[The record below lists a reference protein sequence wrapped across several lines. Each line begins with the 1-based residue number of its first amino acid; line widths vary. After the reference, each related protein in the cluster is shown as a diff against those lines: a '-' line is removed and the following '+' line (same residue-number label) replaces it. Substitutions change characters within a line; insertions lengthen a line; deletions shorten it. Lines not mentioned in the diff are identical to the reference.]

1 MARHLRGFSLGLP
14 LALALASAFTVAP
27 PQAHAAALTCEAI
40 PNLVDAILQNHVRY
54 RKLDDGIRER
64 AVDAYVKRLDP
75 SRTLFLEKEVADLK
89 GQLRPIFDEAEQGKC
104 DRLKKVQLDLVTRYH
119 DMESYF
125 RRLVE
130 RPGYQIDTSVALVT
144 DPEKRGYP
152 KTVDERNEL
161 YQKLAHFQMSNYVSA
176 GTPLDEAKKQLVHR
190 YELLTKQA
198 SDQSAEDI
206 YTAFLDS
213 FAQALDPHSNYL
225 SADDVEDF
233 QIGMGLSLEGIGL
246 ALSSRDGYVVVEEV
260 ITGGAAERAQTIK
273 RKDKI
278 IAVSQ
283 EGGAPV
289 NVIDMPLRDV
299 VKMIRGKKGTPVEL
313 TVLRQGET
321 TERFNTTIVRDKI
334 NLEEQAAKL
343 RFETKQ
349 VDGKPVKLAILEL
362 PSFYG
367 DRDASKRQSNRDV
380 EDLLAQVEKE
390 KADGLLL
397 DLSRNGGGLLEHAVG
412 ISGLFVKKGPMVA
425 VQHSPAQTQM
435 LPDPD
440 GEIRYSGPLVVLTS
454 RASASAS
461 EILAGALKDYKRAV
475 IVGDDH
481 TFGKGTVQSVVP
493 LREGLGALKVTTA
506 LFFRPGGESTQ
517 LSGVPADVVIP
528 SQYDLSEVGEVSQPY
543 SLPGQKIDPFAS
555 PAANAPM
562 SQDGRYFPVTPDVVK
577 TLAERSQSR
586 VAQSTEFAE
595 LAKKREEA
603 KKNDGVIRLS
613 EIEKDRKKEEAEA
626 EAEQQAGATARAEA
640 RAKSPQ
646 VQEAV
651 AILADLVSLEH
662 QMTAAQGGK
671 TQHQAQAQP
680 ES

>member
-1 MARHLRGFSLGLP
+1 MARHPRLFSLALLVAAPLGTSGVPLP
-14 LALALASAFTVAP
+14 A
-27 PQAHAAALTCEAI
+27 QAATLSCEAL

-54 RKLDDGIRER
+54 HELDDALEER
-64 AVDAYVKRLDP
+64 AIDAYVKRLDP
-75 SRTLFLEKEVADLK
+75 SRTLFLEKEATDLR
-89 GQLRPIFDEAEQGKC
+89 QSLRPIFDEIQEGKC
-104 DRLKKVQLDLVTRYH
+104 DRLKKTQLSLVTRYH

-125 RRLVE
+125 RSLVE
-130 RPGYQIDTSVALVT
+130 RPGYQIDTKVSLVT

-152 KTVDERNEL
+152 KTIDERNEL

-176 GTPLDEAKKQLVHR
+176 GTSLDEAKKQLVHR
-190 YELLTKQA
+190 YELLSKQA
-198 SDQSAEDI
+198 AEQQPDDV

-213 FAQALDPHSNYL
+213 FASALDPHSNYL

-260 ITGGAAERAQTIK
+260 IPGGAAERQQMIK

-278 IAVSQ
+278 IAVAQ
-283 EGGAPV
+283 EGTAPV
-289 NVIDMPLRDV
+289 NVIDMPLREV
-299 VKMIRGKKGTPVEL
+299 VKMIRGKKGTPVEI
-313 TVLRQGET
+313 TVLRQGDT
-321 TERFNTTIVRDKI
+321 TERFTTTIVRDKV

-343 RFETKQ
+343 RFETRQ
-349 VDGKPVKLAILEL
+349 VDGKTLKLAILEL

-367 DRDASKRQSNRDV
+367 DRDSSKRQSLKDV
-380 EDLLAQVEKE
+380 QDLLDQAERE

-412 ISGLFVKKGPMVA
+412 ISGLFLKKGPMVA
-425 VQHSPAQTQM
+425 VQHSPSQTQM
-435 LPDPD
+435 LPDQD
-440 GEIRYSGPLVVLTS
+440 GAIRWSGPLVVLIS

-493 LREGLGALKVTTA
+493 LREGLGALKITTA

-528 SQYDLSEVGEVSQPY
+528 SPFDLAEVGEGAQPY
-543 SLPGQKIDPFAS
+543 SLPGQKIEAFVS
-555 PAANAPM
+555 PAANGA
-562 SQDGRYFPVTPDVVK
+562 SAAEGRYQPVTPDLVR
-577 TLAERSQSR
+577 TLAQRSQSR
-586 VAQSTEFAE
+586 VAQSAEFAE
-595 LAKKREEA
+595 VAKKREEA
-603 KKNDGVIRLS
+603 RKNDGVVRLDQ
-613 EIEKDRKKEEAEA
+613 IEKETKDQDAADARESSPS
-626 EAEQQAGATARAEA
+626 ARAAA
-640 RAKSPQ
+640 REKSPQ

-651 AILADLVSLEH
+651 AILADLVAIE
-662 QMTAAQGGK
+662 QGPSSVAGQ
-671 TQHQAQAQP
+671 TLHQAQTP
-680 ES
+680 N

>member
-1 MARHLRGFSLGLP
+1 MERHLPRF
-14 LALALASAFTVAP
+14 ALALVLAFPLSVAGGP
-27 PQAHAAALTCEAI
+27 LPARATALTCEAL
-40 PNLVDAILQNHVRY
+40 PNLVDAILQNHVKY
-54 RKLDDGIRER
+54 RKLDEGLEVR

-75 SRTLFLEKEVADLK
+75 SHTLLLEKDVTELK
-89 GQLRPIFDEAEQGKC
+89 QSLRPVFTEIQEGKC
-104 DRLKKVQLDLVTRYH
+104 DRLKKTQLGMVTRYH

-125 RRLVE
+125 RSLVE
-130 RPGYQIDTSVALVT
+130 RQGYQIDSKVSLIT

-176 GTPLDEAKKQLVHR
+176 GTSLEEAKKQLVHR
-190 YELLTKQA
+190 YELLSKQA
-198 SDQSAEDI
+198 AEQKTEEV

-213 FAQALDPHSNYL
+213 FASSLDPHSNYL

-260 ITGGAAERAQTIK
+260 IAGGAAERQQSIK

-278 IAVSQ
+278 IAVTQ
-283 EGGAPV
+283 EGAAPM

-299 VKMIRGKKGTPVEL
+299 VKLIRGKKGTPVEL
-313 TVLRQGET
+313 TVLRQGDT

-343 RFETKQ
+343 RFETRQ
-349 VDGKPVKLAILEL
+349 VDGKTFKLAILEL

-367 DRDASKRQSNRDV
+367 DRDSSKRQSIRDV
-380 EDLLAQVEKE
+380 EELLGQAEKE

-412 ISGLFVKKGPMVA
+412 ISGLFLRKGPMVA
-425 VQHSPAQTQM
+425 VQHSPSQTQM

-493 LREGLGALKVTTA
+493 LREGLGALKITTA

-517 LSGVPADVVIP
+517 LAGVPADVVIP
-528 SQYDLSEVGEVSQPY
+528 SQFDLSEFGEGTQPY
-543 SLPGQKIDPFAS
+543 SLPGQKIDAFAS
-555 PAANAPM
+555 PAANGVAPE
-562 SQDGRYFPVTPDVVK
+562 DGHYQPVTPDVVK
-577 TLAERSQSR
+577 ALAGRSQSR
-586 VAQSTEFAE
+586 IAQSTEFAE
-595 LAKKREEA
+595 MAKKRDEA
-603 KKNDGVIRLS
+603 KKNQGLIRLDQ
-613 EIEKDRKKEEAEA
+613 IEKDKKEDEDADAKETTA
-626 EAEQQAGATARAEA
+626 SARAAA
-640 RAKSPQ
+640 REKSPQ

-651 AILADLVSLEH
+651 TILADLVSL
-662 QMTAAQGGK
+662 QQGPAGAK
-671 TQHQAQAQP
+671 TQHQAQTQ
-680 ES
+680 STN

>member
-1 MARHLRGFSLGLP
+1 MARHLRCFP
-14 LALALASAFTVAP
+14 LALALALPLTVAGGP
-27 PQAHAAALTCEAI
+27 LPAHAAAALSCEAL
-40 PNLVDAILQNHVRY
+40 PNLVEAILQNHVRY
-54 RKLDDGIRER
+54 RKLDDGLENR
-64 AVDAYVKRLDP
+64 AVEAYVKRLDP
-75 SRTLFLEKEVADLK
+75 SRTLFLEKDVAELS
-89 GQLRPIFDEAEQGKC
+89 QSLRPIFDEIQDGKC
-104 DRLKKVQLDLVTRYH
+104 DRLKKTQLSLVTRYR

-125 RRLVE
+125 RSFVE
-130 RPGYQIDTSVALVT
+130 RSGYQIDSKVTLVT

-176 GTPLDEAKKQLVHR
+176 GTSLEEAKKQLVHR
-190 YELLTKQA
+190 YELLSKQA
-198 SDQSAEDI
+198 AEQKTEDV
-206 YTAFLDS
+206 YSAFLDS
-213 FAQALDPHSNYL
+213 FANSLDPHSNYL

-260 ITGGAAERAQTIK
+260 IAGGAAERQQAIK

-278 IAVSQ
+278 ITVTQ
-283 EGGAPV
+283 EGSGPV

-313 TVLRQGET
+313 TVLRQDET

-343 RFETKQ
+343 RFETRSIDDKTL
-349 VDGKPVKLAILEL
+349 KLAILEL

-367 DRDASKRQSNRDV
+367 DRDASKRQSIKDV
-380 EDLLAQVEKE
+380 QELIDQVEKE

-412 ISGLFVKKGPMVA
+412 ISGLFLKKGPMVA
-425 VQHSPAQTQM
+425 VQHSPSQTQM

-440 GEIRYSGPLVVLTS
+440 GEIRWSGPLVVLTS

-493 LREGLGALKVTTA
+493 LREGLGALKITTA

-517 LSGVPADVVIP
+517 LTGVPADVVIP
-528 SQYDLSEVGEVSQPY
+528 SPFDLTEFGEGSQPY
-543 SLPGQKIDPFAS
+543 SLPGQKIEAFAS
-555 PAANAPM
+555 PAANATV
-562 SQDGRYFPVTPDVVK
+562 SEEGRYLPVTPSLVK
-577 TLAERSQSR
+577 ALAERSQSR
-586 VAQSTEFAE
+586 VSQSTEFAE
-595 LAKKREEA
+595 ITKKRKEA
-603 KKNDGVIRLS
+603 KKNQGVIRLDQ
-613 EIEKDRKKEEAEA
+613 IEKEKKDEDAA
-626 EAEQQAGATARAEA
+626 DATDGSAAARTAA
-640 RAKSPQ
+640 REKSPQ

-651 AILADLVSLEH
+651 AILADLVTLE
-662 QMTAAQGGK
+662 QGPTGVPGK
-671 TQHQAQAQP
+671 TQHQAQTR
-680 ES
+680 STN

>member
-1 MARHLRGFSLGLP
+1 MARHLRGFLLALP
-14 LALALASAFTVAP
+14 LALPPALAAV
-27 PQAHAAALTCEAI
+27 PQPARAAALSCEAI

-54 RKLDDGIRER
+54 RKLDDGLKER
-64 AVDAYVKRLDP
+64 AIDAYVKRLDP
-75 SRTLFLEKEVADLK
+75 SRTLFLEKEVAELK
-89 GQLRPIFDEAEQGKC
+89 LQLRPIFDETEQGKC

-125 RRLVE
+125 RSLVE
-130 RPGYQIDTSVALVT
+130 RPGYEIDTRVELIT

-176 GTPLDEAKKQLVHR
+176 GTPLEEAKKHLVHR

-198 SDQSAEDI
+198 TDQKSEDV

-260 ITGGAAERAQTIK
+260 IAGGAAERNQTIK

-283 EGGAPV
+283 QDGSGAV
-289 NVIDMPLRDV
+289 NVIDMPLREV

-313 TVLRQGET
+313 TVLRQGES

-343 RFETKQ
+343 RFETRE

-380 EDLLAQVEKE
+380 EDLLAEVEKE

-517 LSGVPADVVIP
+517 LAGVQADVVIP
-528 SQYDLSEVGEVSQPY
+528 SAFDLSEVGEVSQPY

-555 PAANAPM
+555 PAANASV
-562 SQDGRYFPVTPDVVK
+562 SQDGRFLPVTPELVHA
-577 TLAERSQSR
+577 LAERSQNR
-586 VAQSTEFAE
+586 VSQSTEFAD

-603 KKNDGVIRLS
+603 KKNEGVIRLS
-613 EIEKDRKKEEAEA
+613 EIEKERKKEDADAEDLG
-626 EAEQQAGATARAEA
+626 GASARAEA

-646 VQEAV
+646 FQEAV
-651 AILADLVSLEH
+651 AILADLVRL
-662 QMTAAQGGK
+662 QQTPAVPVGK
-671 TQHQAQAQP
+671 TTQHQAQAQP

>member
-1 MARHLRGFSLGLP
+1 MDRTSRGSRAFVASLCVLLG
-14 LALALASAFTVAP
+14 
-27 PQAHAAALTCEAI
+27 AAAIPSRPAWASGLSCEAI
-40 PNLVDAILQNHVRY
+40 PNLVDAILQNHVRF
-54 RKLDDGIRER
+54 RQLDDGLEQR
-64 AVDAYVKRLDP
+64 AIDAYVRRLDP

-89 GQLRPIFDEAEQGKC
+89 QQLRPIFAEAEQGKC

-125 RRLVE
+125 RSLVE
-130 RPGYQIDTSVALVT
+130 RPGYQIDNSVTLVT
-144 DPEKRGYP
+144 DPEKRGHP
-152 KTVDERNEL
+152 KTIEERNEL
-161 YQKLAHFQMSNYVSA
+161 YQKLAHFQMSNYVSS

-190 YELLTKQA
+190 YELLTRQA
-198 SDQSAEDI
+198 RDQKPDDV

-273 RKDKI
+273 PKDKI
-278 IAVSQ
+278 IAVTQ
-283 EGGAPV
+283 ESGSPV

-321 TERFNTTIVRDKI
+321 TERFTTTIVRDKI
-334 NLEEQAAKL
+334 DLEEQAAKL
-343 RFETKQ
+343 RFETREI
-349 VDGKPVKLAILEL
+349 DGKPLKLAILEL

-367 DRDASKRQSNRDV
+367 DRDASKRQSDRDV

-412 ISGLFVKKGPMVA
+412 ISGLFVRKGPMVA

-528 SQYDLSEVGEVSQPY
+528 SAFDLAEIGEVAQPY
-543 SLPGQKIDPFAS
+543 SLPGQKIEPFVAGS
-555 PAANAPM
+555 ANASV
-562 SQDGRYFPVTPDVVK
+562 SQEGRYLPVTPDLVR
-577 TLAERSQSR
+577 TLTERSQSR
-586 VAQSTEFAE
+586 VAQSPEFVE
-595 LAKKREEA
+595 LAKKREES
-603 KKNDGVIRLS
+603 KRNDGVIRLS
-613 EIEKDRKKEEAEA
+613 EIEKDRKKEEAET
-626 EAEQQAGATARAEA
+626 EAERQGGAAARAEA

-651 AILADLVSLEH
+651 SILADLVQIQRQILAS
-662 QMTAAQGGK
+662 QGEA
-671 TQHQAQAQP
+671 QHQAQAKP

>member
-1 MARHLRGFSLGLP
+1 MARHPRL
-14 LALALASAFTVAP
+14 LALALAAP
-27 PQAHAAALTCEAI
+27 LLLAGGSPPAQAATLTCEAL
-40 PNLVDAILQNHVRY
+40 PNLIDAILQNHVRY
-54 RKLDDGIRER
+54 HELDDGLEER
-64 AVDAYVKRLDP
+64 AIDAYVRRLDP
-75 SRTLFLEKEVADLK
+75 SRTLLLEKEAAELR
-89 GQLRPIFDEAEQGKC
+89 QSLRPIFSEIQEGKC
-104 DRLKKVQLDLVTRYH
+104 DRLKKAQLSLVTRYH

-130 RPGYQIDTSVALVT
+130 RPGYQIDTTVSLVT

-152 KTVDERNEL
+152 KTLDDRNEL

-176 GTPLDEAKKQLVHR
+176 GTSLEDAKKQLVHR
-190 YELLTKQA
+190 YEVLSKQA
-198 SDQSAEDI
+198 GEQKTEDV

-213 FAQALDPHSNYL
+213 FASALDPHSNYL

-260 ITGGAAERAQTIK
+260 IPGGAAERQQTIK

-278 IAVSQ
+278 IAVAQ
-283 EGGAPV
+283 EGTAPV

-321 TERFNTTIVRDKI
+321 TERFNTTIVRDKV

-343 RFETKQ
+343 RFETRQ
-349 VDGKPVKLAILEL
+349 IDGKTLKLAILEL

-367 DRDASKRQSNRDV
+367 DRDASKRQSLKDV
-380 EDLLAQVEKE
+380 QVLLDQAEKE

-412 ISGLFVKKGPMVA
+412 ISGLFLRKGPMVA
-425 VQHSPAQTQM
+425 VQHSPSQTQM

-440 GEIRYSGPLVVLTS
+440 GEIRWSGPLVVLIS

-461 EILAGALKDYKRAV
+461 EILAGALKDYHRAV

-493 LREGLGALKVTTA
+493 LREGLGALKITTA

-517 LSGVPADVVIP
+517 LSGVASDVVIP
-528 SQYDLSEVGEVSQPY
+528 SPFDVDEIGENAQPY
-543 SLPGQKIDPFAS
+543 SLPGQKIDGFAS
-555 PAANAPM
+555 PAANAPPP
-562 SQDGRYFPVTPDVVK
+562 DDHRYQPVTADLVRA
-577 TLAERSQSR
+577 LGERSRER
-586 VAQSTEFAE
+586 VAQSPEFAE
-595 LAKKREEA
+595 MAKKREEA
-603 KKNDGVIRLS
+603 KKNDGIIRLD
-613 EIEKDRKKEEAEA
+613 EIEKEKKDEDA
-626 EAEQQAGATARAEA
+626 AEA
-640 RAKSPQ
+640 RDSSPAARAAAREKSPQ
-646 VQEAV
+646 VQEAIS
-651 AILADLVSLEH
+651 ILADLVVLE
-662 QMTAAQGGK
+662 QGSANVAGK
-671 TQHQAQAQP
+671 TPRTAQT
-680 ES
+680 SN

>member
-1 MARHLRGFSLGLP
+1 MGRNLRPFSLALLLIAP
-14 LALALASAFTVAP
+14 LGVAGSP
-27 PQAHAAALTCEAI
+27 APARAAALTCEAL

-54 RKLDDGIRER
+54 RTLDDGIEER
-64 AVDAYVKRLDP
+64 AIDAYVRRLDP
-75 SRTLFLEKEVADLK
+75 SRTLLLEKEAAELR
-89 GQLRPIFDEAEQGKC
+89 QSLRPIFDEIHEGKC
-104 DRLKKVQLDLVTRYH
+104 DRLKKTQLALVTRYH

-125 RRLVE
+125 RSLVE
-130 RPGYQIDTSVALVT
+130 RPGYQIDTSVSLVT

-176 GTPLDEAKKQLVHR
+176 GTSLDEAKKQLVHR
-190 YELLTKQA
+190 YEVLAKQA
-198 SDQSAEDI
+198 AEQKTEDV

-213 FAQALDPHSNYL
+213 FASALDPHSNYL

-260 ITGGAAERAQTIK
+260 IPGGAAERQQTIK

-278 IAVSQ
+278 IAVAQ
-283 EGGAPV
+283 EGAAPV

-299 VKMIRGKKGTPVEL
+299 VKMIRGRKGTPVEL

-321 TERFNTTIVRDKI
+321 TERFNTTIVRDKV

-343 RFETKQ
+343 RFETRQ
-349 VDGKPVKLAILEL
+349 VDGRTLKLAILEL

-367 DRDASKRQSNRDV
+367 DRDASKRQSLKDV
-380 EDLLAQVEKE
+380 QDLIDQAERE

-412 ISGLFVKKGPMVA
+412 ISGLFLKKGPMVA
-425 VQHSPAQTQM
+425 VQHSPSQTQM

-440 GEIRYSGPLVVLTS
+440 GGIRWAGPLVVLTS

-461 EILAGALKDYKRAV
+461 EILAGALKDYRRAV

-493 LREGLGALKVTTA
+493 LREGLGALKITTA

-517 LSGVPADVVIP
+517 LAGVPADVVIP
-528 SQYDLSEVGEVSQPY
+528 SPFDVAEVGEGAQPY

-555 PAANAPM
+555 AAANGPPGEGDHF
-562 SQDGRYFPVTPDVVK
+562 QPVTPEMVRV
-577 TLAERSQSR
+577 LADRSQGR
-586 VAQSTEFAE
+586 VAQSPEFAE
-595 LAKKREEA
+595 MAKKREEA
-603 KKNDGVIRLS
+603 KKNDGVIRLDQ
-613 EIEKDRKKEEAEA
+613 IEKEKKDEDAADARESSPS
-626 EAEQQAGATARAEA
+626 ARAAA
-640 RAKSPQ
+640 REKSPQ

-651 AILADLVSLEH
+651 AILADLVALE
-662 QMTAAQGGK
+662 QGSASVAGK
-671 TQHQAQAQP
+671 TLRPAQAQN
-680 ES
+680 

>member
-1 MARHLRGFSLGLP
+1 MARHLRLFLLALP
-14 LALALASAFTVAP
+14 LAASLALAGSPLPASAT
-27 PQAHAAALTCEAI
+27 ALSCEAI
-40 PNLVDAILQNHVRY
+40 PNLVDAILQNHVKY
-54 RKLDDGIRER
+54 RKLDDGLEER
-64 AVDAYVKRLDP
+64 AIDAYVKRLDP
-75 SRTLFLEKEVADLK
+75 SRTLFLEKEVAELK
-89 GQLRPIFDEAEQGKC
+89 QSLRPIFDEIQQGKC
-104 DRLKKVQLDLVTRYH
+104 DRLKKTQLSLVTRYR

-125 RRLVE
+125 RSLVE
-130 RPGYQIDTSVALVT
+130 RPGYQIDARVSLVT

-152 KTVDERNEL
+152 KTIDERNEL

-176 GTPLDEAKKQLVHR
+176 GTSLEEARKQLVHR
-190 YELLTKQA
+190 YELLSKQA
-198 SDQSAEDI
+198 ADQKTEDV

-213 FAQALDPHSNYL
+213 FANALDPHSNYL

-260 ITGGAAERAQTIK
+260 IPGGAAERQQAIK

-278 IAVSQ
+278 IAVTQ
-283 EGGAPV
+283 EAGAPV

-313 TVLRQGET
+313 TVLRQNET

-343 RFETKQ
+343 RFETRP
-349 VDGKPVKLAILEL
+349 VDGRNVKLAILEL

-367 DRDASKRQSNRDV
+367 DRDTSKRQSIKDV
-380 EDLLAQVEKE
+380 QDLIDQAEKE

-412 ISGLFVKKGPMVA
+412 ISGLFLKRGPMVA
-425 VQHSPAQTQM
+425 VQHSPSQTQQ
-435 LPDPD
+435 LADPD
-440 GEIRYSGPLVVLTS
+440 GEIRWSGPLVVLTS

-493 LREGLGALKVTTA
+493 LREGLGALKITTA

-517 LSGVPADVVIP
+517 LTGVPADVVIP
-528 SQYDLSEVGEVSQPY
+528 SPFDLAEFGEGAQPY
-543 SLPGQKIDPFAS
+543 SLPGQKIDAFAS
-555 PAANAPM
+555 PAANGA
-562 SQDGRYFPVTPDVVK
+562 SAEDGRYQPVTSDLVK
-577 TLAERSQSR
+577 ALTERSQSR

-595 LAKKREEA
+595 MAKKRDEA
-603 KKNDGVIRLS
+603 KKNQGVIRLDQ
-613 EIEKDRKKEEAEA
+613 IEKEKKEDDAVDASESSPS
-626 EAEQQAGATARAEA
+626 ARAAA
-640 RAKSPQ
+640 REKSPQ

-651 AILADLVSLEH
+651 AILADLVVLE
-662 QMTAAQGGK
+662 QGAATPAGR
-671 TQHQAQAQP
+671 TQSQAQTH
-680 ES
+680 SVN

>member
-1 MARHLRGFSLGLP
+1 MKSRIRVSL
-14 LALALASAFTVAP
+14 LALPVLATFVAAAP
-27 PQAHAAALTCEAI
+27 PAGAATLSCEAI
-40 PNLVDAILQNHVRY
+40 PNLVDAVLQNHVRY
-54 RKLDDGIRER
+54 RKLDGGIQER
-64 AVDAYVKRLDP
+64 AIDAYVKRLDP
-75 SRTLFLEKEVADLK
+75 SHTLFLEKEVAELK
-89 GQLRPIFDEAEQGKC
+89 QQLRPIFEEAQEGQC
-104 DRLKKVQLDLVTRYH
+104 DRLKKVQLNLVTRYH
-119 DMESYF
+119 EMESYF
-125 RRLVE
+125 RSLVE
-130 RPGYQIDTSVALVT
+130 RPGYQIDTKVTLQT
-144 DPEKRGYP
+144 DPDKRGYP

-176 GTPLDEAKKQLVHR
+176 GTPLEEAKKQLVHR

-198 SDQSAEDI
+198 SEQKAEDV

-213 FAQALDPHSNYL
+213 FANALDPHSSYL

-260 ITGGAAERAQTIK
+260 IPGGAAERAQSVK

-278 IAVSQ
+278 IAVTQ
-283 EGGAPV
+283 DGGSAV

-343 RFETKQ
+343 RFESRE
-349 VDGKPVKLAILEL
+349 VDGKPLKLAVLEL

-367 DRDASKRQSNRDV
+367 DRDASKRQSVRDV
-380 EDLLAQVEKE
+380 EELLGQIETE

-397 DLSRNGGGLLEHAVG
+397 DLSRNGGGLLDHAVG

-425 VQHSPAQTQM
+425 VQHSPQQTQM

-440 GEIRYSGPLVVLTS
+440 GEIRYNGPLVVLTS

-461 EILAGALKDYKRAV
+461 EILAGALKDYRRAV

-493 LREGLGALKVTTA
+493 LREGLGALKITTA

-517 LSGVPADVVIP
+517 QTGVPADVVIP
-528 SQYDLSEVGEVSQPY
+528 SPFDLTEFGEIAQPN
-543 SLPGQKIDPFAS
+543 SLPGQKIDAFVS
-555 PAANAPM
+555 PAANAPNPA
-562 SQDGRYFPVTPDVVK
+562 DGRYAPVTPELVK
-577 TLAERSQSR
+577 ALAERSQSR
-586 VAQSTEFAE
+586 VAQNPEFAE
-595 LAKKREEA
+595 MAKKREESKTNA
-603 KKNDGVIRLS
+603 GIIRLS
-613 EIEKDRKKEEAEA
+613 EIEKERKKEEAEE
-626 EAEQQAGATARAEA
+626 EAQGGPSARAEA

-651 AILADLVSLEH
+651 LILADLVTLQQQATS
-662 QMTAAQGGK
+662 TA
-671 TQHQAQAQP
+671 QHQAQP
-680 ES
+680 EKQTPN

>member
-1 MARHLRGFSLGLP
+1 VSFAAGPLP
-14 LALALASAFTVAP
+14 
-27 PQAHAAALTCEAI
+27 AHAATLTCEAL
-40 PNLVDAILQNHVRY
+40 PNLVDAILQNHVKY
-54 RKLDDGIRER
+54 RKLDDGLQGR

-89 GQLRPIFDEAEQGKC
+89 LQLQPVFSEIQEGKC
-104 DRLKKVQLDLVTRYH
+104 DRLKKVQLNLVTRYH

-125 RRLVE
+125 RSLVE
-130 RPGYQIDTSVALVT
+130 RPGYQIDTKVTLVT

-152 KTVDERNEL
+152 KSVDERNEL
-161 YQKLAHFQMSNYVSA
+161 YQKLAHFQISNYVSA
-176 GTPLDEAKKQLVHR
+176 GTSLDDAKKQLVHR
-190 YELLTKQA
+190 YELLSKQA
-198 SDQSAEDI
+198 AEQKPDDV

-213 FAQALDPHSNYL
+213 FASSLDPHSNYL

-260 ITGGAAERAQTIK
+260 IAGGAAERTQAIK

-278 IAVSQ
+278 IAVTQ
-283 EGGAPV
+283 EGNGPV

-313 TVLRQGET
+313 TVLRQGDT

-343 RFETKQ
+343 RFETRE
-349 VDGKPVKLAILEL
+349 VGGKSYKLAILEL

-367 DRDASKRQSNRDV
+367 DRDATKRQSIRDV
-380 EDLLAQVEKE
+380 EELLDQVEKE

-412 ISGLFVKKGPMVA
+412 ISGLFLKKGPMVA
-425 VQHSPAQTQM
+425 VQHSPSQTQM

-493 LREGLGALKVTTA
+493 LREGLGALKITTA

-517 LSGVPADVVIP
+517 LAGVPADVVIP
-528 SQYDLSEVGEVSQPY
+528 SPFDLTEFGEGAQPY
-543 SLPGQKIDPFAS
+543 SLPGQKIDAFVS
-555 PAANAPM
+555 TAANSTSPG
-562 SQDGRYFPVTPDVVK
+562 DGRFQPLTPDVLK
-577 TLAERSQSR
+577 ALAERSQSR
-586 VAQSTEFAE
+586 VSQSTEFAE
-595 LAKKREEA
+595 MAKKREEA
-603 KKNDGVIRLS
+603 KKNQAVIRLDQ
-613 EIEKDRKKEEAEA
+613 IEKDKKEEEA
-626 EAEQQAGATARAEA
+626 ASAKEETASARAAA
-640 RAKSPQ
+640 RASSPQ

-651 AILADLVSLEH
+651 TILADLVSIEN
-662 QMTAAQGGK
+662 GGSK
-671 TQHQAQAQP
+671 DGAQHQAQTRAP
-680 ES
+680 N

>member
-1 MARHLRGFSLGLP
+1 MARHLRVFLLALPLAAP
-14 LALALASAFTVAP
+14 LALAGGALPASAT
-27 PQAHAAALTCEAI
+27 ALSCEAI
-40 PNLVDAILQNHVRY
+40 PNLVDAILQNHVKY
-54 RKLDDGIRER
+54 RKLDDGLEER
-64 AVDAYVKRLDP
+64 AIDAYVKRLDP
-75 SRTLFLEKEVADLK
+75 SRTLFLEKEVAELK
-89 GQLRPIFDEAEQGKC
+89 QSLRPIFDEIQQGKC
-104 DRLKKVQLDLVTRYH
+104 DRLKKTQLSLVTRYR

-125 RRLVE
+125 RSLVE
-130 RPGYQIDTSVALVT
+130 RPGYQIDARVSLVT

-152 KTVDERNEL
+152 KTIDERNEL

-176 GTPLDEAKKQLVHR
+176 GTSLEEARKQLVHR
-190 YELLTKQA
+190 YELLSKQA
-198 SDQSAEDI
+198 ADQKVEDV

-213 FAQALDPHSNYL
+213 FANALDPHSNYL

-260 ITGGAAERAQTIK
+260 IPGGAAERQQTIK

-278 IAVSQ
+278 IAVTQ
-283 EGGAPV
+283 EAGAPV

-313 TVLRQGET
+313 TVLRQNET

-343 RFETKQ
+343 RFETRA
-349 VDGKPVKLAILEL
+349 VDGRNVKLAILEL

-367 DRDASKRQSNRDV
+367 DRDSSKRQSIKDV
-380 EDLLAQVEKE
+380 QDLIDQAEKE

-412 ISGLFVKKGPMVA
+412 ISGLFLKRGPMVA
-425 VQHSPAQTQM
+425 VQHSPSQTQQ

-440 GEIRYSGPLVVLTS
+440 GEIRWSGPLVVLTS

-493 LREGLGALKVTTA
+493 LREGLGALKITTA

-517 LSGVPADVVIP
+517 LTGVPADVVIP
-528 SQYDLSEVGEVSQPY
+528 SPFDLAEFGEGAQPY
-543 SLPGQKIDPFAS
+543 SLPGQKIDAFAS
-555 PAANAPM
+555 PAANGATAE
-562 SQDGRYFPVTPDVVK
+562 DGRYQPVTSDLVK
-577 TLAERSQSR
+577 ALTERSQSR

-595 LAKKREEA
+595 MAKKRDEA
-603 KKNDGVIRLS
+603 KKNQGVIRLDQ
-613 EIEKDRKKEEAEA
+613 IEKEKKEDDAVDASESSPS
-626 EAEQQAGATARAEA
+626 ARAAA
-640 RAKSPQ
+640 REKSPQ

-651 AILADLVSLEH
+651 AILADLVALE
-662 QMTAAQGGK
+662 QGATLPAGR
-671 TQHQAQAQP
+671 TQSQAQTH
-680 ES
+680 SVN

>member
-1 MARHLRGFSLGLP
+1 MARHLRGFSLA
-14 LALALASAFTVAP
+14 LALALPLSIAGG
-27 PQAHAAALTCEAI
+27 PQPARAAALTCEAL
-40 PNLVDAILQNHVRY
+40 PNLVEAILQNHVKY
-54 RKLDDGIRER
+54 RKLDDGLKDR

-75 SRTLFLEKEVADLK
+75 SHTLLLEKDVAELK
-89 GQLRPIFDEAEQGKC
+89 QQLRPVFDEIQEGKC
-104 DRLKKVQLDLVTRYH
+104 DRLKKSQLNLVTRYH

-125 RRLVE
+125 RSFVE
-130 RPGYQIDTSVALVT
+130 RPGYQIDSKVTLVT

-176 GTPLDEAKKQLVHR
+176 GTSLEEAKKQLVHR
-190 YELLTKQA
+190 YELLSKQA
-198 SDQSAEDI
+198 AEQKTEDV

-213 FAQALDPHSNYL
+213 FASALDPHSNYL

-260 ITGGAAERAQTIK
+260 IAGGAAERTQTIK

-278 IAVSQ
+278 IAVAQ
-283 EGGAPV
+283 EGSAPA

-313 TVLRQGET
+313 TVLRQGDT

-343 RFETKQ
+343 RFENRQ
-349 VDGKPVKLAILEL
+349 VDGKTYKLAILEL

-367 DRDASKRQSNRDV
+367 DRDASKRQSIKDV
-380 EDLLAQVEKE
+380 QELLDQAEKE
-390 KADGLLL
+390 KSDGLLL

-412 ISGLFVKKGPMVA
+412 ISGLFLKKGPMVA
-425 VQHSPAQTQM
+425 VQHSPQQTQM

-440 GEIRYSGPLVVLTS
+440 GEIRWSGPLVVLES

-493 LREGLGALKVTTA
+493 LREGLGALKITTA

-517 LSGVPADVVIP
+517 LAGVPADVVIP
-528 SQYDLSEVGEVSQPY
+528 SPFDLSEFGEGAQPY
-543 SLPGQKIDPFAS
+543 SLPGQRIDPFVG
-555 PAANAPM
+555 PAANGSAP
-562 SQDGRYFPVTPDVVK
+562 DDKRYTPVTPEIVK
-577 TLAERSQSR
+577 VLAERSQSR

-595 LAKKREEA
+595 MAKKRDEA
-603 KKNDGVIRLS
+603 KKNQGVIRLDQ
-613 EIEKDRKKEEAEA
+613 IEKEKKEDDAA
-626 EAEQQAGATARAEA
+626 DAADQTPSARAAA
-640 RAKSPQ
+640 REKSPQ

-651 AILADLVSLEH
+651 MILADLVSLE
-662 QMTAAQGGK
+662 QNPALALGK
-671 TQHQAQAQP
+671 LQNQAQTRSP
-680 ES
+680 N

>member
-1 MARHLRGFSLGLP
+1 MARHPRLFSLALLVAAPLGTSGVPLP
-14 LALALASAFTVAP
+14 A
-27 PQAHAAALTCEAI
+27 QAATLSCEAL

-54 RKLDDGIRER
+54 HELDDALEER
-64 AVDAYVKRLDP
+64 AIDAYVKRLDP
-75 SRTLFLEKEVADLK
+75 SRTLFLEKEATDLR
-89 GQLRPIFDEAEQGKC
+89 QSLRPIFDEIQEGKC
-104 DRLKKVQLDLVTRYH
+104 DRLKKTQLSLVTRYH

-125 RRLVE
+125 RSLVE
-130 RPGYQIDTSVALVT
+130 RPGYQIDTKVSLVT

-152 KTVDERNEL
+152 KTIDERNEL

-176 GTPLDEAKKQLVHR
+176 GTSLDEAKKQLVHR
-190 YELLTKQA
+190 YELLSKQA
-198 SDQSAEDI
+198 AEQQPDDV

-213 FAQALDPHSNYL
+213 FASALDPHSNYL

-260 ITGGAAERAQTIK
+260 IPGGAAERQQMIK

-278 IAVSQ
+278 IAVAQ
-283 EGGAPV
+283 EGTAPV
-289 NVIDMPLRDV
+289 NVIDMPLREV
-299 VKMIRGKKGTPVEL
+299 VKMIRGKKGTPVEI
-313 TVLRQGET
+313 TVLRQGDT
-321 TERFNTTIVRDKI
+321 TERFTTTIVRDKV

-343 RFETKQ
+343 RFETRQ
-349 VDGKPVKLAILEL
+349 VDGKTLKLAILEL

-367 DRDASKRQSNRDV
+367 DRDSSKRQSLKDV
-380 EDLLAQVEKE
+380 QDLLDQAERE

-412 ISGLFVKKGPMVA
+412 ISGLFLKKGPMVA
-425 VQHSPAQTQM
+425 VQHSPSQTQM
-435 LPDPD
+435 LPDQD
-440 GEIRYSGPLVVLTS
+440 GAIRWSGPLVVLIS

-493 LREGLGALKVTTA
+493 LREGLGALKITTA

-528 SQYDLSEVGEVSQPY
+528 SPFDLAEVGEGAQPY
-543 SLPGQKIDPFAS
+543 SLPGQKIEAFVS
-555 PAANAPM
+555 PAANGA
-562 SQDGRYFPVTPDVVK
+562 SAAEGRYQPVTPDLVR
-577 TLAERSQSR
+577 TLAQRSQSR
-586 VAQSTEFAE
+586 VAQSAEFAE
-595 LAKKREEA
+595 VAKKREEA
-603 KKNDGVIRLS
+603 KKNDGVVRLDQ
-613 EIEKDRKKEEAEA
+613 IEKETKDQDAADARESSPS
-626 EAEQQAGATARAEA
+626 ARAAA
-640 RAKSPQ
+640 REKSPQ

-651 AILADLVSLEH
+651 AILADLVAIE
-662 QMTAAQGGK
+662 QGPSSVAGQ
-671 TQHQAQAQP
+671 TLHQAQTP
-680 ES
+680 N